1 MFTEGWKGLATQAHC
16 HMGTLE
22 KLLGYA
28 LEFKEDKAIKTLEC
42 ACLAILDELIFII
55 SFKNDEV
62 T

>member
-1 MFTEGWKGLATQAHC
+1 
-16 HMGTLE
+16 MGTLE